1 MAGEGVLDRDRI
13 TAYPSGTEVKAGRD
27 YSRQEQAN
35 SVARG
40 ISLLRGSQVLK
51 SKTESLRSC

>member
-27 YSRQEQAN
+27 YSRQEQA
-35 SVARG
+35 RG